1 MQTRRQA
8 ALRTAWRFLT
18 VIPGWQDAGR
28 IARFFYVLPLALPFV
43 ALLLLFAW
51 DRLVRRPQIE
61 HVRAACAEARQLE
74 AEIETLRL
82 EWSDEQ
88 ARELE
93 AAGDRLRESLL
104 RTSSEVGTLSADMRA
119 LALTQ
124 GWNAVLYENEP
135 EQDTGEQA
143 GPAVVFRTVRGRLT
157 PTPQNPAPFATLRK
171 LLDGLVPPDR
181 HGALTRLSV
190 RADEPG
196 NLSVELGVRFAA
208 LPLDEKAP

>member
-28 IARFFYVLPLALPFV
+28 IARFFYVLPLALPFL

-51 DRLVRRPQIE
+51 DRLVRRPQID

-74 AEIETLRL
+74 AEIEILRM
-82 EWSDEQ
+82 EWSEEQ
-88 ARELE
+88 ARLL
-93 AAGDRLRESLL
+93 AGAGDELRESL
-104 RTSSEVGTLSADMRA
+104 RRNSSEVGTLSADMRA
-119 LALTQ
+119 LASTH

-135 EQDTGEQA
+135 EADPGDQA

-157 PTPQNPAPFATLRK
+157 PTPQNPAPFTTLRK
-171 LLDGLVPPDR
+171 LLDGFVPAGR

-190 RADEPG
+190 RADEHG